1 MKQGIV
7 AAGLAALIISTG
19 SAWAGEQTVTLAV
32 DNLFC
37 ASCPYIVKQTL
48 AQVPGVRAVQV
59 SFDKK
64 TAVVSFEDTQ
74 TGVAALTQATANMGF
89 PSRLL
94 EQGG

>member
-1 MKQGIV
+1 MKYSIAATGV
-7 AAGLAALIISTG
+7 AVMLLSTG

-59 SFDKK
+59 SFEKK

-74 TGVAALTQATANMGF
+74 TNVAALTQATANMGF